1 MICPRPVKRCP
12 APECGDVLIHQT
24 NRGPTESSSAFGQF
38 VFDEVGRLMYWSDV
52 DGVIYRRETAALRI
66 VEHKRRGG
74 SLSDGQK
81 KILSLLAKSLQ
92 LLAATGL
99 IHEQSG
105 VFVVYSD
112 PPYETG
118 GLVKQFHGS
127 SDHVVWRDQEM
138 SGRKWLGFLQGEVVD
153 IDAIDVGGMELTG
166 A

>member
-1 MICPRPVKRCP
+1 
-12 APECGDVLIHQT
+12 
-24 NRGPTESSSAFGQF
+24 
-38 VFDEVGRLMYWSDV
+38 MYWSDV
-52 DGVIYRRETAALRI
+52 DGVIYRWETAALRI

-81 KILSLLAKSLQ
+81 KILSLLAESLQ
-92 LLAATGL
+92 LLAARGL

-105 VFVVYSD
+105 VFVVYSN

-118 GLVKQFHGS
+118 GLVKQLPGS
-127 SDHVVWRDQEM
+127 SDHAVWRDQEM

-153 IDAIDVGGMELTG
+153 VDVIDVGGMELTG